1 MNINLIA
8 VSSSQLKGVGYDP
21 ATKTLVIEFA
31 TKTKRSVYRC
41 EDVAPATVGL
51 LVFAPS
57 IGRAFGTYI
66 KNGPFEYQRLTDD
79 EIQGIAYEAAPEWM
93 AEIEQYRPQ
102 VEATL

>member
-1 MNINLIA
+1 MNLSLIA

-21 ATKTLVIEFA
+21 ATKTLVIEFNA
-31 TKTKRSVYRC
+31 ARARSVYRY

-57 IGRAFGTYI
+57 IGRAFGSLI
-66 KNGPFEYQRLTDD
+66 KGVFQYRRLTDD
-79 EIQGIAYEAAPEWM
+79 EIQGIAYEAAPEWV